1 MVWANQAPR
10 ATELNDNFMCDPV
23 TASIALTVAGTASQ
37 AAAANQAKKAMQG
50 AQGAERIRQKG
61 YQDQSSAV
69 QAGSEARMSK
79 ASQDKGQAEAE
90 AARNADYAAANA
102 AAQSPTATEGANLA
116 GDQSANAIIASENAR
131 ASQNALGYAGQ
142 QGNAKAALQGYT
154 DLNLGNA
161 LANARAME
169 QQRQLG
175 NFMQGSSGVLG
186 LEMDEASHKGDG
198 LKTLGSLLSTAG
210 GIAGMGAGAGW
221 WGAKDAAAGAG
232 NAVNNAAI
240 FGPAESYTVPQF
252 TSANLLPATQYGMLG
267 TNLFN
272 KAAQVP
278 PLSYNIP
285 SFKPT
290 FKLGN

>member
-1 MVWANQAPR
+1 
-10 ATELNDNFMCDPV
+10 MCDPV

-50 AQGAERIRQKG
+50 AQSAERIRQKG
-61 YQDQSSAV
+61 YQDESSAV
-69 QAGSEARMSK
+69 QAGSEKRMSK
-79 ASQDKGQAEAE
+79 ASQDKGQADAE
-90 AARNADYAAANA
+90 ASRNADYAAANA
-102 AAQSPTATEGANLA
+102 AAQAPTATEGANLA

-142 QGNAKAALQGYT
+142 QGNAKAALQGFG
-154 DLNLGNA
+154 DLQLGNA

-186 LEMDEASHKGDG
+186 LEMEDASHKGDS
-198 LKTLGSLLSTAG
+198 LKTLGQVLSTAG
-210 GIAGMGAGAGW
+210 SIAGMGAGAGW
-221 WGAKDAAAGAG
+221 WGAKDAAAAG

-240 FGPAESYTVPQF
+240 FGPAGSTTIPQF

-267 TNLFN
+267 TSLFN
-272 KAAQVP
+272 KAATVP
-278 PLSYNIP
+278 PLTYNVP
-285 SFKPT
+285 NFKPT

>member
-1 MVWANQAPR
+1 
-10 ATELNDNFMCDPV
+10 MCDPV

-50 AQGAERIRQKG
+50 AQAAERIRQKG
-61 YQDQSSAV
+61 YQDESSAV

-79 ASQDKGQAEAE
+79 ANQDQGQAEAE
-90 AARNADYAAANA
+90 ASRNADYAAANA
-102 AAQSPTATEGANLA
+102 AAQAPTATEGANLA

-142 QGNAKAALQGYT
+142 QGNAKAALRGFG
-154 DLNLGNA
+154 DLQLGNA

-186 LEMDEASHKGDG
+186 LEMDEASHKGDS
-198 LKTLGSLLSTAG
+198 LKTLGQLLSTAG
-210 GIAGMGAGAGW
+210 SIAGMGAGAGW
-221 WGAKDAAAGAG
+221 WGAKDAATAG

-240 FGPAESYTVPQF
+240 FGPAGSTTVPQF

-267 TNLFN
+267 TGLFN
-272 KAAQVP
+272 NAKQVP
-278 PLSYNIP
+278 PLTYNIP
-285 SFKPT
+285 NFKPT
-290 FKLGN
+290 FKLGK

>member
-1 MVWANQAPR
+1 
-10 ATELNDNFMCDPV
+10 MCDPV

-50 AQGAERIRQKG
+50 AQAAERIRQKG
-61 YQDQSSAV
+61 YQDESAAV

-79 ASQDKGQAEAE
+79 ANQDKGQAEAE
-90 AARNADYAAANA
+90 AARNADYAAATA
-102 AAQSPTATEGANLA
+102 AAQAPTATEGANLA
-116 GDQSANAIIASENAR
+116 GDQAANAVIASENAR

-142 QGNAKAALQGYT
+142 QGKAKAALQGYT

-186 LEMDEASHKGDG
+186 LEMEEASQKGAG

-221 WGAKDAAAGAG
+221 WGAKDAATGAG
-232 NAVNNAAI
+232 NVVNNAAI
-240 FGPAESYTVPQF
+240 FGPAGSTTIPKF
-252 TSANLLPATQYGMLG
+252 TAANLLPATQYGMLG
-267 TNLFN
+267 TSLFN
-272 KAAQVP
+272 NAKQVP
-278 PLSYNIP
+278 PLTYNIP
-285 SFKPT
+285 NFKPT